1 MRGRVS
7 ALCNSATHR
16 NTLQHMRFDLATV
29 HTCFASW
36 RFDTQAAQVV
46 GWDVSGRRVVCICVA
61 RPGDGDG
68 GRREGLECSVTA
80 CDSVLELDEG
90 ESVLQVVWRPI
101 DALGGIGQMGCDQ
114 VGVLTT
120 ERVVVV
126 AGNGC
131 ARNGEGGGGWH
142 VVGEMVE
149 QCLESV
155 MWVGHVLS
163 FTSSSCLRILHLPP
177 PRHTD
182 RHTPDTATYQETRAS
197 RIRGGGASSSGC
209 QKGGAGVET
218 LCTLETL
225 CTFDTCGGVLAGVLS
240 GFMCG
245 YMCDMTHS
253 MRVT

>member
-1 MRGRVS
+1 V
-7 ALCNSATHR
+7 A
-16 NTLQHMRFDLATV
+16 
-29 HTCFASW
+29 
-36 RFDTQAAQVV
+36 

-68 GRREGLECSVTA
+68 GGREGLECSVTV
-80 CDSVLELDEG
+80 CDSVLQLDEG
-90 ESVLQVVWRPI
+90 ESVLQVVWQPI
-101 DALGGIGQMGCDQ
+101 DGLGDIGEVGWDQ

-126 AGNGC
+126 AGNRC
-131 ARNGEGGGGWH
+131 ARNGEGRGGWH

-177 PRHTD
+177 PRQTD
-182 RHTPDTATYQETRAS
+182 RQRPDTAIYEETRAS
-197 RIRGGGASSSGC
+197 RIGGGGASRSGC
-209 QKGGAGVET
+209 QKGGVGVET
-218 LCTLETL
+218 V

-240 GFMCG
+240 GFVCG
-245 YMCDMTHS
+245 YTCDMTHS
-253 MRVT
+253 ICVTCVT

>member
-1 MRGRVS
+1 M
-7 ALCNSATHR
+7 A
-16 NTLQHMRFDLATV
+16 
-29 HTCFASW
+29 
-36 RFDTQAAQVV
+36 

-68 GRREGLECSVTA
+68 GGREGLECSVTV
-80 CDSVLELDEG
+80 CDSVLQLDEG
-90 ESVLQVVWRPI
+90 ESVLQVVWQPI
-101 DALGGIGQMGCDQ
+101 DGLGDIGEVGWDQ

-126 AGNGC
+126 AGNRC
-131 ARNGEGGGGWH
+131 ARNGEGRGGWH

-177 PRHTD
+177 PRQTD
-182 RHTPDTATYQETRAS
+182 RQRPDTAIYEETRAS
-197 RIRGGGASSSGC
+197 RIGGGGASRSGC
-209 QKGGAGVET
+209 QKGGVGVET
-218 LCTLETL
+218 V

-240 GFMCG
+240 GFVCG
-245 YMCDMTHS
+245 YTCDMTHS
-253 MRVT
+253 ICVTCVT